1 MVIWWGKKTDSVEVV
16 RGKFLCPQCES
27 ERFGIVKDFYSASHV
42 YGISLGGRDKVG
54 RGVTCATC
62 DSTFVAPD
70 SLVQRM
76 QAEQGA
82 QPTDAGCSGCGCL
95 LGLVCVPIAALV
107 ATSIGK
113 VCASTREQ
121 RSLRNHRA

>member
-1 MVIWWGKKTDSVEVV
+1 MVIWWGKKTDSVEIV
-16 RGKFLCPQCES
+16 RGKFLCPQCEG
-27 ERFGIVKDFYSASHV
+27 ERIGIVKDFYSASHV
-42 YGISLGGRDKVG
+42 YGIRLGGGDKVG

-82 QPTDAGCSGCGCL
+82 HPTDTGCGGCGCL
-95 LGLVCVPIAALV
+95 LGLVGVPVAVLV
-107 ATSIGK
+107 ATFMAR
-113 VCASTREQ
+113 VRTLARE
-121 RSLRNHRA
+121 